1 MKRLNT
7 FGLSHWELNLYH
19 IGEQNPEEKYIT
31 WGLIRDPFKGY
42 PEQFI
47 ELKIVHNMDIDTN
60 SNGNSNQVGNQV
72 GDLTVLI
79 GSDPFLPQPESPT
92 VEPEFDTVDEN
103 LNTPPLPSPSNTQ
116 EYQLEDFIKLLHPYL
131 EAGVC
136 LDTESKRILE
146 TPTSPLNKSPTLT
159 ELKPADP
166 EIFAS
171 PPLRK
176 RKRRNNPPATSNPPE
191 KPSKNILYH
200 RPPTPIPTFVQ
211 PPPQGNDFPVRPL
224 LLVQPVH
231 IPAGKGAKSPPSLLQ
246 LIVSPTPDLLHKL
259 KTSRIPYVTSAKR
272 SYEQTLL

>member
-1 MKRLNT
+1 
-7 FGLSHWELNLYH
+7 
-19 IGEQNPEEKYIT
+19 
-31 WGLIRDPFKGY
+31 
-42 PEQFI
+42 
-47 ELKIVHNMDIDTN
+47 MDIDTN

-79 GSDPFLPQPESPT
+79 GSDRFLLQPESPT

-103 LNTPPLPSPSNTQ
+103 LNTPPLPSPSNTP
-116 EYQLEDFIKLLHPYL
+116 EYQSEDFIKPLHPYL

-136 LDTESKRILE
+136 LDTESKQILE
-146 TPTSPLNKSPTLT
+146 TPTSPLNESPTLT

-166 EIFAS
+166 KIFAS

-176 RKRRNNPPATSNPPE
+176 RKRRNNSPATSNPPE

-211 PPPQGNDFPVRPL
+211 PPPQGNDSPVRPL

-231 IPAGKGAKSPPSLLQ
+231 IPAGKGAKSPPSLVQ

-272 SYEQTLL
+272 SHEQTLL